1 MLTVNI
7 LSLPTAEIV
16 AQFKFTVLLMPN
28 GPQKITGLPFDP
40 TAFQSENSITDEEV
54 KKLITSS
61 TRSKPN
67 KKKKPATTEVKKVSL
82 STFFNWT
89 LVENTD
95 TEPIFLSTTGSSTCN
110 SQLKPTTTR
119 VSYTSSP

>member
-1 MLTVNI
+1 VVIFSTVD
-7 LSLPTAEIV
+7 EIV

-40 TAFQSENSITDEEV
+40 TAFHSENCITDEEV

-67 KKKKPATTEVKKVSL
+67 KKNPETTEVAKVSQAV
-82 STFFNWT
+82 
-89 LVENTD
+89 LV
-95 TEPIFLSTTGSSTCN
+95 
-110 SQLKPTTTR
+110 
-119 VSYTSSP
+119 